1 MKLVKTAFVLALA
14 AFWALVTSH
23 CGLENTFG
31 LEFLTCST
39 ESDHS
44 APHQS
49 SDCGDDDACA
59 TIESGYYKSE
69 EKQVSVVK
77 PDLALLALTFALL
90 AEPATDE
97 SAPGLAPLQTAPPEL
112 AHAWQFS
119 CRTTLPPRA
128 PSLFS

>member
-39 ESDHS
+39 EAAD
-44 APHQS
+44 ATPHQS

-59 TIESGYYKSE
+59 TIESGCYKSE
-69 EKQVSVVK
+69 ERQVSVTK
-77 PDLALLALTFALL
+77 PCLAPAALALPLLSERTDFESAARLL
-90 AEPATDE
+90 APAT
-97 SAPGLAPLQTAPPEL
+97 TPPEL

-119 CRTTLPPRA
+119 FRTALPPRA
-128 PSLFS
+128 PSLLS

>member
-39 ESDHS
+39 KAADST
-44 APHQS
+44 PHPS

-59 TIESGYYKSE
+59 TIESGYYKSD
-69 EKQVSVVK
+69 EKQVSVLK
-77 PDLALLALTFALL
+77 PDLVPLALTLALL
-90 AEPATDE
+90 SEPATDE
-97 SAPGLAPLQTAPPEL
+97 FAPGLAPPETAPPEL
-112 AHAWQFS
+112 AQAWQFS
-119 CRTTLPPRA
+119 FRTALPPRA
-128 PSLFS
+128 PSLLS